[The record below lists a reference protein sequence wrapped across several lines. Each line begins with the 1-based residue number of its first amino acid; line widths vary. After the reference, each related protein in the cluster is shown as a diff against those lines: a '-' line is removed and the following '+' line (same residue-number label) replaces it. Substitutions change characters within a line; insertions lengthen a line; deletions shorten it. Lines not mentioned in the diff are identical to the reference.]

1 MYPFLSLREYLWLY
15 ESRGWHFTVHHINV
29 LFLFFNF
36 FYFSTDLIRVAM
48 TSKVRRL
55 KHFHH
60 SYKGLTWA
68 TAVSSSRTFLSS
80 MSVLTMWCSTTWF
93 GGSVTAPLFCV
104 KEKILIKI
112 QDMCLTSLSVLDLT
126 CFINIDAFELGFW
139 YSEVQQ
145 LLVSIMIIFP
155 SPWTYFTNKCREGN
169 ILSFKGYYNR

>member
-93 GGSVTAPLFCV
+93 GGSVTAPLFCT
-104 KEKILIKI
+104 KEKILKKYKI
-112 QDMCLTSLSVLDLT
+112 CVLRSLS
-126 CFINIDAFELGFW
+126 ALGFNLFYEHRCSW
-139 YSEVQQ
+139 TL
-145 LLVSIMIIFP
+145 LLVQWSSAITCVNNDIFSIALNIF
-155 SPWTYFTNKCREGN
+155 Y
-169 ILSFKGYYNR
+169 